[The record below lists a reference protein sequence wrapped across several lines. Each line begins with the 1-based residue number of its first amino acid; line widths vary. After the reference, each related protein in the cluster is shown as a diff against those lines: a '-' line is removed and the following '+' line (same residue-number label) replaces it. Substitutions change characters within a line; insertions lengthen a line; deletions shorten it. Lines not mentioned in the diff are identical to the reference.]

1 MLVLQHDSISMLLT
15 CCQSGIFDMSTRLRL
30 AETRDAASRWV
41 YQRADSKSWNPLV
54 ASDDDKARSG
64 WLPRGYTTGFG
75 GPAPALGVAGPP
87 TDIARATL
95 PSWPCTSRIVT
106 VTKCKC
112 RHTPP
117 IHHRTQS
124 PNHLT
129 RSPSHLCH
137 RCHGGRGSRHANRSV
152 VPASSAGSKRG
163 HNSVSV
169 HELVNGGIENGYGG
183 NSHLVSSREQ
193 TLGIA

>member
-64 WLPRGYTTGFG
+64 WLLRGYTTDFG
-75 GPAPALGVAGPP
+75 GPAPAVGAAGPP

-106 VTKCKC
+106 VSLSEIVI
-112 RHTPP
+112 PE
-117 IHHRTQS
+117 
-124 PNHLT
+124 
-129 RSPSHLCH
+129 
-137 RCHGGRGSRHANRSV
+137 GRGPVNTLATSGFVCFGPPCRRHQARTGVKTERPQRSN
-152 VPASSAGSKRG
+152 AA
-163 HNSVSV
+163 
-169 HELVNGGIENGYGG
+169 
-183 NSHLVSSREQ
+183 
-193 TLGIA
+193 